1 MEKDENAGFRITS
14 NYDCIC
20 EKEVFEKVLAVLMT
34 YAHSLIGNGTLRLS
48 KGRDELAYDFAIET
62 IKKHLESPDKF
73 KPERNPDLVPYLKGY
88 ILRQLIYNFKKRPT
102 QKNELAYEND
112 DPIGLEVEASFI
124 SSNDV
129 HDLIDLQAALELIQK
144 QLHGKSDLLQV
155 FNLRYEMEYTRA
167 EVCEE
172 LNISKG
178 EYANRIRRL
187 ETVLKK
193 VRNHQ
198 AGK

>member
-14 NYDCIC
+14 NYDSIR
-20 EKEVFEKVLAVLMT
+20 EEEVFKKLLKVLMA

-48 KGRDELAYDFAIET
+48 KGRDELAYDFAMEAIKRHLDNPET
-62 IKKHLESPDKF
+62 F
-73 KPERNPDLVPYLKGY
+73 KPERNPDLVAYLKRY
-88 ILRQLIYNFKKRPT
+88 ILQRLVSNFKKT
-102 QKNELAYEND
+102 AAQNNELAYEYD
-112 DPIGLEVEASFI
+112 DPIGLKVETYFI
-124 SSNDV
+124 NSNDV
-129 HDLIDLQAALELIQK
+129 HDLIDLQATLELLQK
-144 QLHGKSDLLQV
+144 QLHGKSDLLQI
-155 FNLRYEMEYTRA
+155 FNLRYELQYTRA